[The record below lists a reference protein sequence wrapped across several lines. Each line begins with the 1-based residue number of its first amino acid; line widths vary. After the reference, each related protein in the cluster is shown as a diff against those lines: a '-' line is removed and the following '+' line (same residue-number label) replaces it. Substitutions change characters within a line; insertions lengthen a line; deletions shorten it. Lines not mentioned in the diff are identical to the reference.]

1 MTNTH
6 TLKSLPDL
14 RLAVSALL
22 LLSAGA
28 LAAQTNSTPPAD
40 PSIVELSPFT
50 VNAAADRGYGA
61 SETMT
66 GSRTKTLI
74 IDLPYSVN
82 VMTSEFMTDFGLFD
96 LGDNVTQIGG
106 FTGLDVGGNFVLRGF
121 ISSNQLRDGFFR
133 LGRYGS
139 SNIDRIEII
148 KGPSAAVYGRSSPG
162 GMMNM
167 ISKQP
172 KAKESES
179 LTINY
184 GDYDTKRFTLETGG
198 PLMQGTL
205 GKTDYVLTLSDYRRG
220 YDVPYSYIHNRE
232 AYLAVDHVFADKS
245 KLFFSAE
252 YFDQFRNSPLSTAPL
267 IINKNG
273 TGTTATAD
281 ADDVAV
287 GYATNLAGVNEN
299 GPASYLERGTVA
311 FTGIYEKNFNSV
323 LSNRASVNTYKANRW
338 DYNQN
343 TGWGTILIN
352 TSSAAINAAPSS
364 TRGATPNRGR
374 IFEKGKAFQDDLTAH
389 YWIASHKIELRTLFT
404 FDYNDYA
411 RDDPSFSYGAATD
424 PDIIA
429 WNLVRKVN
437 LDANYN
443 PIGAIPYFTK
453 GYTDAANP
461 VPTRTMYRRTT
472 VTGGLVRQQASLL
485 DGKLLAFAGARYDSA
500 HYREHD
506 YLTAASSFTS
516 FLPNYQVG
524 DLIDKT
530 LTALK
535 PNLGV
540 NYKIKE
546 NFRVFA
552 NWSQS
557 YFIAQGDNPVDI
569 ASPTYKAET
578 AEGWDYG
585 FKGSLLND
593 RLSYT
598 LCGFYITRQNVSVS
612 DLDPVTG
619 LTITRRDG
627 DQLVRGYE
635 ADLNWKLTNE
645 LNLLFSYGNVHSIY
659 TDFGSAFPE
668 AIGRKVQFVAPYNG
682 SVSMKYSPTH
692 GILRGFSTNIG
703 VTFVGATPTEAPN
716 AGDNVVTTNGVPA
729 VTFSTGQWKLQAPA
743 YELWSGAVRYELKTK
758 GALTH
763 TFAININNAF
773 DKSYLRAGTSGATTR
788 LLGDGRSYMF
798 TYTIKH

>member
-1 MTNTH
+1 MNRN
-6 TLKSLPDL
+6 LPPSAAL
-14 RLAVSALL
+14 RLAVASSLL
-22 LLSAGA
+22 LLCAA
-28 LAAQTNSTPPAD
+28 LQGQATATPPPD
-40 PSIVELSPFT
+40 NTVVELSPFT

-66 GSRTKTLI
+66 GSRTKNLI

-172 KAKESES
+172 KAKETES
-179 LTINY
+179 LALNY
-184 GDYDTKRFTLETGG
+184 GDYATKRFVLETGG

-205 GKTDYVLTLSDYRRG
+205 GKTNYVLTLSDYQRG
-220 YDVPYSYIHNRE
+220 YDVPYSYIQNRE

-267 IINKNG
+267 IIDKKG
-273 TGTTATAD
+273 TGTSATAD

-287 GYATNLAGVNEN
+287 GYATNLDNVNEN
-299 GPASYLERGTVA
+299 GPSSYLERGTVS
-311 FTGIYEKNFNSV
+311 FTTTYEKKINSV
-323 LSNRASVNTYKANRW
+323 FSNRASVNVYKANRW

-343 TGWGTILIN
+343 TGWGSIVIN
-352 TSSAAINAAPSS
+352 TSSAAINAVPSS

-389 YWIASHKIELRTLFT
+389 YWIANHKVELQTLFT

-411 RDDPSFSYGAATD
+411 RDDPTFSYGAATD
-424 PDIIA
+424 PDIVA

-443 PIGAIPYFTK
+443 PVGNIFYFTK
-453 GYTDAANP
+453 SYKDAANM
-461 VPTRTMYRRTT
+461 VQTRNMYRRTT
-472 VTGGLVRQQASLL
+472 VMGGLVRQQASLL
-485 DGKLLAFAGARYDSA
+485 GGKLLAFAGARYDSV

-506 YLTAASSFTS
+506 YLTAASSFTP
-516 FLPNYQVG
+516 FIPGYQVG

-540 NYKIKE
+540 NYKIRE
-546 NFRVFA
+546 NFRAFA
-552 NWSQS
+552 NWSQG

-569 ASPTYKAET
+569 AAPTYKAET

-598 LCGFYITRQNVSVS
+598 LCGFYISRQNVSVS
-612 DLDPVTG
+612 DIDPLTG
-619 LTITRRDG
+619 LTIVRRDG

-635 ADLNWKLTNE
+635 ADLNWKMTDE

-682 SVSMKYSPTH
+682 SVSVKYNPNH
-692 GILRGFSTNIG
+692 GILKGFSTNVS

-716 AGDNVVTTNGVPA
+716 AGDNVVTTAGVPA

-743 YELWSGAVRYELKTK
+743 YELWSGAIRYQVQAK
-758 GALTH
+758 GTFSHVIALNVT
-763 TFAININNAF
+763 NAF
-773 DKSYLRAGTSGATTR
+773 DKAYLRAGTSGATTR
-788 LLGDGRSYMF
+788 LLGDRRTF
-798 TYTIKH
+798 TLTYTIKH